1 MKPLLKFRKI
11 FFFNKITDIFIVIFF
26 LLGIIFLIY
35 YLKLTEPLK
44 PKYGGSYR
52 EGLFEPVTSLNPL
65 LPKNESEKAI
75 LNIIYPPLIEFDNGK
90 ITSKFIRSYYFSG
103 DKLTLHIELKDLYWS
118 DGSKI
123 TTEDLDFSFELFKK
137 YSSPEISS
145 SFKNAK
151 LKIIDQKR
159 AEINLTFNDNY
170 FFFNLN
176 NLKILPNKVFS
187 GLNLDN
193 FDNNVLKIG
202 SGPFVFDSSLERG
215 EIKIIKLKR
224 NEFYQPKPYLD
235 EIVFYIFP
243 SVKSAFD
250 ALLLKEI
257 DGLAGLNYLELPQ
270 NIYFNYKIYK
280 ITLPRVIG
288 IFFNNQKIDPE
299 IVESLG
305 KMIDRDNLAKKIFK
319 NNAEISEGIFS
330 TTIRKV
336 FSLKEIEKNYDQ
348 IKSDSFASIKI
359 TAPVLYFYPEIA
371 RYLQEKYYIQIEF
384 IEAKNLN
391 EVLLSKNY
399 QAILT
404 GLNYGHPPF
413 LSSFFSKLGYNIN
426 NLDNID
432 LERSFEQLITDPQIK
447 MSEKLNE
454 IEKKILST
462 KTNIF
467 LVNPYYFYILNK
479 KIIGFDNFY
488 LNKPEDRFIKIETWQ
503 KR

>member
-11 FFFNKITDIFIVIFF
+11 IFFKETIDVFIGIFF

-35 YLKLTEPLK
+35 YLDLTEPLK

-52 EGLFEPVTSLNPL
+52 EGLFEPINSLNPI

-90 ITSKFIRSYYFSG
+90 ITSKFLKSYYFSG
-103 DKLTLHIELKDLYWS
+103 DKLTLHLELKDLYWS

-123 TTEDLDFSFELFKK
+123 TTEDLAFSFELFKK
-137 YSSPEISS
+137 YSPPEISS
-145 SFKNAK
+145 NFKNAE
-151 LKIIDQKR
+151 LKVIDQKR
-159 AEINLTFNDNY
+159 AEINLAFNDNY

-176 NLKILPNKVFS
+176 NLKILPNKVFF
-187 GLNLDN
+187 GLDLNN
-193 FDNNVLKIG
+193 FEANVLKIG
-202 SGPFVFDSSLERG
+202 SGPFVFDSSLEKG

-235 EIVFYIFP
+235 EIIFYIFP
-243 SVKSAFD
+243 SAKSAFE

-257 DGLAGLNYLELPQ
+257 DGLAGLSYLEFPQ
-270 NIYFNYKIYK
+270 NIYFNYRIYK
-280 ITLPRVIG
+280 IALPRVIG
-288 IFFNNQKIDPE
+288 LFFNSQKIKPE
-299 IVESLG
+299 IVENLD
-305 KMIDRDNLAKKIFK
+305 KIIDRDNLVKEVFK

-336 FSLKEIEKNYDQ
+336 LSLEEIKKNYDQ
-348 IKSDSFASIKI
+348 IKSDSFSSIKI
-359 TAPVLYFYPEIA
+359 TVPALYFYPEIA
-371 RYLQEKYYIQIEF
+371 RYLQEKYYVQIEF
-384 IEAKNLN
+384 IEPKNLN
-391 EVLLSKNY
+391 EVLLNKNY

-426 NLDNID
+426 NLDNLD
-432 LERSFEQLITDPQIK
+432 LERSFQQLITDPQIK

-454 IEKKILST
+454 IEKKILLT

-479 KIIGFDNFY
+479 KIIGFDEFY
-488 LNKPEDRFIKIETWQ
+488 LTKPEARFIKIETWQ